1 MFSAGDTVSY
11 GTGGICKIK
20 EITEM
25 TVGKVKKEYFVLVPV
40 YDENSTLYV
49 PTDNK
54 KLLDNMRSVLSSE
67 EINALIDSAARE
79 PMEWIENDIDRKEY
93 CTNVL
98 KNGDRGEL
106 MRLIEM
112 LYLRREE
119 LKSTKKHFHISDE
132 KFLRE
137 AERLLHDEFS
147 YTLNIT
153 KEDVPFY
160 ILNRIK
166 EQNL

>member
-11 GTGGICKIK
+11 GTGGICKIR

-25 TVGKVKKEYFVLVPV
+25 TVGKIKKEYFVLVPIH
-40 YDENSTLYV
+40 DEKSTLYV

-54 KLLDNMRSVLSSE
+54 KLLANMRSVLSLD
-67 EINALIDSAARE
+67 EINTLIDNAAKK
-79 PMEWIENDIDRKEY
+79 PMEWIENDIHRKEH
-93 CTNVL
+93 CTDVL
-98 KNGDRGEL
+98 KSGDRTEL

-147 YTLNIT
+147 YTLNI
-153 KEDVPFY
+153 KSEEVPSY

-166 EQNL
+166 K

>member
-11 GTGGICKIK
+11 GTWGICKIK

-54 KLLDNMRSVLSSE
+54 KLLDKMRSVLSSE
-67 EINALIDSAARE
+67 EINALIDSVARE

-93 CTNVL
+93 CANVL
-98 KNGDRGEL
+98 KNGDRGDL

-112 LYLRREE
+112 IYLRREA

-153 KEDVPFY
+153 KEDVPSY

-166 EQNL
+166 VQNR

>member
-11 GTGGICKIK
+11 GTQGICKIK

-25 TVGKVKKEYFVLVPV
+25 TVGKVKKEYLVLIPV
-40 YDENSTLYV
+40 HEENSTLYV
-49 PTDNK
+49 PTDNE
-54 KLLDNMRSVLSSE
+54 KLLANMRSVLSLE
-67 EINALIDSAARE
+67 DINTLIDSAARE
-79 PMEWIENDIDRKEY
+79 PMEWIENDIDRREY
-93 CTNVL
+93 CANVL
-98 KNGDRGEL
+98 KSGDRAEL

-153 KEDVPFY
+153 KDDVPSY

-166 EQNL
+166 KQN

>member
-1 MFSAGDTVSY
+1 M
-11 GTGGICKIK
+11 
-20 EITEM
+20 
-25 TVGKVKKEYFVLVPV
+25 
-40 YDENSTLYV
+40 
-49 PTDNK
+49 
-54 KLLDNMRSVLSSE
+54 
-67 EINALIDSAARE
+67 
-79 PMEWIENDIDRKEY
+79 
-93 CTNVL
+93 L
-98 KNGDRGEL
+98 KSGDRAEL

-112 LYLRREE
+112 LYLRREG

-153 KEDVPFY
+153 KEDVPSY

-166 EQNL
+166 EQN